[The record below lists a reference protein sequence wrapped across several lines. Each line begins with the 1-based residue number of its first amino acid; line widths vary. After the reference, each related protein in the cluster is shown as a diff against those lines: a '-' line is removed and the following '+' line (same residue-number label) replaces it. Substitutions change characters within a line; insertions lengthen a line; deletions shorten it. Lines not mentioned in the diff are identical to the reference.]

1 MHRTVVFNR
10 SVFSRAFVVTGRCG
24 IFALLAC
31 VVFFSIPKLPSYL
44 ACFSLCPLGFEASS
58 FLMENSYLHPI
69 LCGNGKIRNFL
80 ILAWA
85 ILFAHSETAIVFGM
99 LVLMSIKISSVQ
111 VSCLSRVL
119 IPIPKKNP
127 TFVSTYMLKFSEQCK
142 IARKTGFYEHV

>member
-1 MHRTVVFNR
+1 MRISCNGTLMHRTVVFNR

-24 IFALLAC
+24 FFAFLAC

-44 ACFSLCPLGFEASS
+44 ACFSLCPLGFEACS

-85 ILFAHSETAIVFGM
+85 IFLRTLKRPSYLACLCLCPLVFGACRF
-99 LVLMSIKISSVQ
+99 LALAV
-111 VSCLSRVL
+111 C
-119 IPIPKKNP
+119 
-127 TFVSTYMLKFSEQCK
+127 
-142 IARKTGFYEHV
+142 